1 MTIKS
6 DSQHGQVSHGD
17 VIVMVR
23 ALLALVDNLAK
34 ENQKLQE
41 ELKRLKGSKANRN
54 V

>member
-1 MTIKS
+1 MPIMTIKS
-6 DSQHGQVSHGD
+6 DSQHGQVSHGG

-41 ELKRLKGSKANRN
+41 ELK
-54 V
+54 